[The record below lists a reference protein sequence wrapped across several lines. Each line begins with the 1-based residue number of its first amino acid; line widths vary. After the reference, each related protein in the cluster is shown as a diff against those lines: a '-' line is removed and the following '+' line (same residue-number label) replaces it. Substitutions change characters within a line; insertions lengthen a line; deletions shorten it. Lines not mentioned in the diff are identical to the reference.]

1 MRPWRRKRE
10 ELTLTHAHTH
20 THAHTRT
27 HARTHTHAHTHARTY
42 ARMHAR
48 TNSRSRHTTR
58 LRRARRRCFMSHVAL
73 AEGVALGAASPFSTP
88 ACAHQLC
95 IDKACFIPLSEL
107 LAEKCGYAYH
117 TWTKELG
124 LWDSSLFLPGRSQ
137 IVPNR
142 ACSNVAISA
151 ESGNDPPLPGQQT
164 AIMRKGARKNTR
176 NTRTTP
182 AMISAAKR
190 HVHAYLSVAVLSPA
204 PFQSASAKNERHV
217 EKHVALQTRM
227 RYMSPCKNSTTR
239 IVNSSKNKNNARMF
253 NQLQTITESFFRSH
267 PNNSIN
273 IAQNQSTAYL
283 LRPHAMKV
291 PAYTTRCIGKK
302 RRPQMLREKSSNR
315 RYI

>member
-1 MRPWRRKRE
+1 MGLQPF
-10 ELTLTHAHTH
+10 L
-20 THAHTRT
+20 
-27 HARTHTHAHTHARTY
+27 AR
-42 ARMHAR
+42 
-48 TNSRSRHTTR
+48 
-58 LRRARRRCFMSHVAL
+58 
-73 AEGVALGAASPFSTP
+73 AES
-88 ACAHQLC
+88 
-95 IDKACFIPLSEL
+95 
-107 LAEKCGYAYH
+107 
-117 TWTKELG
+117 
-124 LWDSSLFLPGRSQ
+124 
-137 IVPNR
+137 NR

-217 EKHVALQTRM
+217 EKHVAALQTRM
-227 RYMSPCKNSTTR
+227 RYMSPCKNSTTQ

-291 PAYTTRCIGKK
+291 PAYRTRCIGKK
-302 RRPQMLREKSSNR
+302 RRPQGEARDGNADDRPRRCARSSPLRARFTKGSHLRLSAP
-315 RYI
+315 